1 MAKLLEITG
10 KAISGEWGQDDDTG
24 TGIPVLRTTNFT
36 NEGFVNYKNVVTR
49 SISKKNI
56 AEKYL
61 RHGDVI
67 IEKSGGSDKQPV
79 GRVIFFEGEENKYL
93 FNNFTGLLRVQN
105 PEEWLPKYVFYAL
118 YAYYRNGGTRAF
130 ENRTTGLHNLQVDNY
145 VKSVDIPKLSYRKQ
159 QHICETLD
167 HVRDA
172 VAYRERQLTKLDELI
187 KARFVEMFGDLVE
200 NPKQFPCMLLGSIMT
215 VMPQN
220 GLYKPQSAY
229 VQDKFGTPILRI
241 DGFYNG
247 KVTDFNNLKRL
258 CCTDFEK
265 ERYLLVE
272 NDIVINRVNSIEYLG
287 KCARISGLQE
297 DTVFESNMMRFHL
310 DDSKVNSTYITTVLC
325 SQYIYRQILTRAK
338 KAVNQASIN
347 QGDVQSLNV
356 VVPPLS
362 LQNQFAD
369 FVAEVDKSK
378 LLVGSAVA
386 HKPFDIEFFF
396 KSTVQR
402 PIKEV

>member
-1 MAKLLEITG
+1 MTTVKMVKLGTLIKPAKLQKCG
-10 KAISGEWGQDDDTG
+10 NDDY
-24 TGIPVLRTTNFT
+24 PVLSMTMHNGLVFQ
-36 NEGFVNYKNVVTR
+36 
-49 SISKKNI
+49 
-56 AEKYL
+56 
-61 RHGDVI
+61 
-67 IEKSGGSDKQPV
+67 SDKFKKSVASQDKSTYKV
-79 GRVIFFEGEENKYL
+79 VHRNQLVIGFPIDEGVLATQRIIDAGIVSPAYGIWDVDQTKII
-93 FNNFTGLLRVQN
+93 
-105 PEEWLPKYVFYAL
+105 PEFLEYAL
-118 YAYYRNGGTRAF
+118 RCNRAIDYYKAKLRGSTARRRSLPTPTLLELDVPLPDIEQQKLAL
-130 ENRTTGLHNLQVDNY
+130 TTIHHAKNA
-145 VKSVDIPKLSYRKQ
+145 
-159 QHICETLD
+159 LD
-167 HVRDA
+167 SRQA
-172 VAYRERQLTKLDELI
+172 QLTKLDELV

-200 NPKQFPCMLLGSIMT
+200 NPKQFPCVLLGSIMT

-378 LLVGSAVA
+378 VEVQKALDQTQLL
-386 HKPFDIEFFF
+386 FDSLMQQYFG
-396 KSTVQR
+396 
-402 PIKEV
+402 

>member
-1 MAKLLEITG
+1 MTTVKMVKLGTLIKPAKLQKCG
-10 KAISGEWGQDDDTG
+10 NDDY
-24 TGIPVLRTTNFT
+24 PVLSMTMHNGLVFQ
-36 NEGFVNYKNVVTR
+36 
-49 SISKKNI
+49 
-56 AEKYL
+56 
-61 RHGDVI
+61 
-67 IEKSGGSDKQPV
+67 SDKFKKSVASQDKSTYKV
-79 GRVIFFEGEENKYL
+79 VHRNQLVIGFPIDEGVLATQRITDAGIVSPAYGILDVDQTKII
-93 FNNFTGLLRVQN
+93 
-105 PEEWLPKYVFYAL
+105 PEFLEYAL
-118 YAYYRNGGTRAF
+118 RCNRAIGYYKAKLRGSTARRRSLPTPTLLELDVPLPDIEQQRLAL
-130 ENRTTGLHNLQVDNY
+130 TTIHHAKNA
-145 VKSVDIPKLSYRKQ
+145 
-159 QHICETLD
+159 LD
-167 HVRDA
+167 SRQA
-172 VAYRERQLTKLDELI
+172 QLTKLDELI
-187 KARFVEMFGDLVE
+187 KARFVEMFGDLME
-200 NPKQFPCMLLGSIMT
+200 NPKQFPCVLLGSIMT

-356 VVPPLS
+356 VVPPLP

-369 FVAEVDKSK
+369 FVEEVDKSK
-378 LLVGSAVA
+378 LFAELFAQNACILAENRS
-386 HKPFDIEFFF
+386 K
-396 KSTVQR
+396 
-402 PIKEV
+402 